1 MTPVDAK
8 CLVRFAGW
16 SALLMLGAM
25 SLTSVVHKATQIWLP
40 DLPMG
45 LASLMQLS
53 FGVQVLLAWM
63 AGWLSVLVVL
73 PAMLVYSWWTLPP
86 ETFDAALVARIAASS
101 VAVPAVLAG
110 LRRMGVKI
118 DPSRGDGRAWAR
130 LILAGLLAAL
140 VIQLARYHMDC
151 CGAMTLATQLRGMAL
166 SMAGQVLG
174 LWVALIALILWFRL
188 ERRVAI

>member
-1 MTPVDAK
+1 
-8 CLVRFAGW
+8 
-16 SALLMLGAM
+16 MLGAM
-25 SLTSVVHKATQIWLP
+25 SLTTAVREATHVWMP

-45 LASLMQLS
+45 MASLMQLS

-63 AGWLSVLVVL
+63 AGWLSVMIVL
-73 PAMLVYSWWTLPP
+73 PAMLIYSWWTLPP
-86 ETFDAALVARIAASS
+86 ETFDAALISRIVVSS

-110 LRRMGVKI
+110 LRHLGVKI

-140 VIQLARYHMDC
+140 VIQLGRYHLDC
-151 CGAMTLATQLRGMAL
+151 CGPMTLATQLRGMAL

-188 ERRVAI
+188 ERRVAL